1 MAEKPKEDFEKEI
14 LEIKEVIQKL
24 SDPEITLNE
33 SVKIYK
39 SGIDKLK
46 KATEMLEKAK
56 LEISN
61 HE

>member
-1 MAEKPKEDFEKEI
+1 MAEKQKNDFEKEI
-14 LEIKEVIQKL
+14 LEIKEVIQQL
-24 SDPEITLNE
+24 SNPEITLNE

-46 KATEMLEKAK
+46 SATEMLEKAK